1 MLSTRD
7 LAIRVTGELLRGQPL
22 SPAKVRFAWRITVG
36 ASMAR
41 VTSVTLDPNGTL
53 LVRADSVHWQRETAR
68 SASVIKRRLAELLGN
83 NVVKKVTI
91 RRA

>member
-41 VTSVTLDPNGTL
+41 VTSVTLDQNGTL

>member
-22 SPAKVRFAWRITVG
+22 SPAKVRFAWRTTVG
-36 ASMAR
+36 ESMAR

-53 LVRADSVHWQRETAR
+53 LVRANSVHWQRETAR

-91 RRA
+91 RRM

>member
-22 SPAKVRFAWRITVG
+22 SPAKVRFAWRTTVG
-36 ASMAR
+36 ESMAR